1 MGLVGCIKTKDTVWD
16 DIVFMITSA
25 HTVRFLYFGTGFN
38 IFVEIVVNAPE
49 KAGKYLTGSY
59 CRNALCLKI
68 RILYDAVIII
78 TICYL
83 KYHCFLYNAAIKI
96 SSIFIYINW
105 HRAKYIILA

>member
-1 MGLVGCIKTKDTVWD
+1 VGFIKTKDTVWD

-25 HTVRFLYFGTGFN
+25 HTVQFLYFGPGFN
-38 IFVEIVVNAPE
+38 IFVEMVVNAPE

-83 KYHCFLYNAAIKI
+83 KYHVFT
-96 SSIFIYINW
+96 
-105 HRAKYIILA
+105 

>member
-25 HTVRFLYFGTGFN
+25 HTVQFLYFGTGFN
-38 IFVEIVVNAPE
+38 IFVEMVVNAPE

-83 KYHCFLYNAAIKI
+83 KYHVFT
-96 SSIFIYINW
+96 
-105 HRAKYIILA
+105 